1 VKWRLLA
8 AFAGLIVVILLAQD
22 IPLVS
27 YLRTIERDHL
37 IAGLERDAFMLAG
50 SSENIL
56 SGEPD
61 DGSAATLQTTISNYV
76 EVEGARVVVTDSDG
90 LFVIGSDPTDSP
102 GEDFS
107 NRPEITEALRGI
119 PTNGERSSK
128 TAGENLVYVAVPVL
142 SGSHIVGAVRITFP
156 AAVIDTRAFE
166 KTKGFILVGVIS
178 LLAAALAALFVA
190 SSITSPLSGL
200 RATTE
205 ALAAGDLSHR
215 ADSDSGAP
223 EIRALAR
230 SFNSMT
236 EQLAELLERQ
246 RAFAGD
252 ASHQLRT
259 PLTALRLQLERAA
272 DSVDTDPRAARERI
286 EAASEETER
295 LQRLVEGLLMLARSE
310 RTAASADDGTIT
322 VDVTALVRERAEMWQ
337 SLAEGKGVTIV
348 ASADE
353 GINARAL
360 PTALE
365 QIVDNYVDNAI
376 GAARPGDTITVIAR
390 RDGDTVDVHVVDEGP
405 GLSEEHLARV
415 FDRFWRAPDA
425 PHGGSGIGLAVVQQL
440 ARSSGG
446 DARLSNRTGTAGQ
459 TGIDAAVTLR
469 AAD

>member
-1 VKWRLLA
+1 MKWRLLA
-8 AFAGLIVVILLAQD
+8 AFSGLILVMLLAQD

-27 YLRTIERDHL
+27 YLRTIERDQL

-50 SSENIL
+50 SSENLL
-56 SGEPD
+56 SDEPD
-61 DGSAATLQTTISNYV
+61 DGSAATLQTAIDAYAV
-76 EVEGARVVVTDSDG
+76 AEGARVVVTDSDG
-90 LFVIGSDPTDSP
+90 LFVLGSDPTDTP

-107 NRPEITEALRGI
+107 NRPEIADALSGS

-156 AAVIDTRAFE
+156 ADVIDTRAFE
-166 KTKGFILVGVIS
+166 KTKGFIAVGAIS

-190 SSITSPLSGL
+190 SSITSPLRRL
-200 RATTE
+200 EATTE
-205 ALAAGDLSHR
+205 ALAGGDLSHR
-215 ADSDSGAP
+215 ADTDDGAP

-272 DSVDTDPRAARERI
+272 DSVDTDPQAARERI

-310 RTAASADDGTIT
+310 RLATASDDGTVT
-322 VDVTALVRERAEMWQ
+322 VDVTSLVRERAEMWQ
-337 SLAEGKGVTIV
+337 SLAEEKGVTIV
-348 ASADE
+348 ADTDE
-353 GINARAL
+353 GIHARAV

-376 GAARPGDTITVIAR
+376 GAARSGDTITVIAR
-390 RDGDTVDVHVVDEGP
+390 RSADEVEVHVIDEGP

-446 DARLSNRTGTAGQ
+446 DARLVNRSDTN
-459 TGIDAAVTLR
+459 GIDASVTLR
-469 AAD
+469 TAD

>member
-1 VKWRLLA
+1 VM
-8 AFAGLIVVILLAQD
+8 LLAQD

-27 YLRTIERDHL
+27 YLRTIERDQL

-50 SSENIL
+50 SSENLL
-56 SGEPD
+56 SDEPD
-61 DGSAATLQTTISNYV
+61 DGSAATMQTAIDGYADA
-76 EVEGARVVVTDSDG
+76 EGARVVVTDSDG
-90 LFVIGSDPTDSP
+90 LFVLGSDPTDTP

-107 NRPEITEALRGI
+107 NRPEIADALRGTPI
-119 PTNGERSSK
+119 NGERSSK

-166 KTKGFILVGVIS
+166 KTKGFLLVGVIS

-190 SSITSPLSGL
+190 SSITSPLRRLES
-200 RATTE
+200 TTE

-215 ADSDSGAP
+215 ADTDDGAP

-236 EQLAELLERQ
+236 EQLSELLERQ

-272 DSVDTDPRAARERI
+272 DSVDTDPQAARERI

-310 RTAASADDGTIT
+310 RLATASDDGTVS
-322 VDVTALVRERAEMWQ
+322 VDVTALVVERAEMWQ
-337 SLAEGKGVTIV
+337 SLAEEKGVTIV
-348 ASADE
+348 ADTDE
-353 GINARAL
+353 GIHARAV

-376 GAARPGDTITVIAR
+376 GAARSGDTITVVAR
-390 RDGDTVDVHVVDEGP
+390 RSADEVEVHVVDEGP

-446 DARLSNRTGTAGQ
+446 DARLANRSDTN
-459 TGIDAAVTLR
+459 GIDASVTLR
-469 AAD
+469 SAD

>member
-1 VKWRLLA
+1 MKWRLLA
-8 AFAGLIVVILLAQD
+8 AFSGLILVILLAQD

-37 IAGLERDAFMLAG
+37 IAGLERDAFILAG
-50 SSENIL
+50 SSENVL
-56 SGEPD
+56 SDEID
-61 DGSAATLQTTISNYV
+61 DGSAATLQSTIDTYV
-76 EVEGARVVVTDSDG
+76 ASQGARVVVTDAAG
-90 LFVIGSDPTDSP
+90 VFVIGSDPTDTP

-107 NRPEITEALRGI
+107 NRPEIADALRGV

-142 SGSHIVGAVRITFP
+142 SGAHIVGAVRITFP

-166 KTKGFILVGVIS
+166 KTKGFLLVGVIS
-178 LLAAALAALFVA
+178 LVAAALAALFVA
-190 SSITSPLSGL
+190 SSITSPLRRL
-200 RATTE
+200 EATTE

-215 ADSDSGAP
+215 ADPDAGAP

-272 DSVDTDPRAARERI
+272 DSIDDDPAAARERI

-310 RTAASADDGTIT
+310 RASAAGDDGTVT

-337 SLAEGKGVTIV
+337 SLAEERGVTVV
-348 ASADE
+348 AAADD
-353 GINARAL
+353 GVRAHVV

-376 GAARPGDTITVIAR
+376 GAARAGDTITVIAHR
-390 RDGDTVDVHVVDEGP
+390 RDDQVEVHVVDEGP
-405 GLSEEHLARV
+405 GLPDDQLARV

-446 DARLSNRTGTAGQ
+446 DARLVNRSGTAGQ
-459 TGIDAAVTLR
+459 TGIDASVTLR

>member
-1 VKWRLLA
+1 MKWRLLA
-8 AFAGLIVVILLAQD
+8 AFAGLIVVVLLAQD

-37 IAGLERDAFMLAG
+37 IAGLERDAFILAG
-50 SSENIL
+50 SSENVL
-56 SGEPD
+56 SDEPD
-61 DGSAATLQTTISNYV
+61 DGSGSTLQSTIDTYAA
-76 EVEGARVVVTDSDG
+76 EDGARVVVTDAAG
-90 LFVIGSDPTDSP
+90 LFVLGSDPTDNL
-102 GEDFS
+102 GDDFS
-107 NRPEITEALRGI
+107 NRPEIAEALRGV

-128 TAGENLVYVAVPVL
+128 TAGEDLVYVAVPVI

-166 KTKGFILVGVIS
+166 KTKGFILVGIIS
-178 LLAAALAALFVA
+178 LIAAAFAAFFVA
-190 SSITSPLSGL
+190 SSITSPLRRL
-200 RATTE
+200 ETTTE

-215 ADSDSGAP
+215 ADVESGAP

-236 EQLAELLERQ
+236 EQLADLLERQ

-310 RTAASADDGTIT
+310 RAATSDADGTIT

-337 SLAEGKGVTIV
+337 SLAEEKGVSIV
-348 ASADE
+348 AVADE
-353 GINARAL
+353 GIRVRAL

-376 GAARPGDTITVIAR
+376 GAARSGDTITVLAQSS
-390 RDGDTVDVHVVDEGP
+390 GDDVEIHVVDEGP

-446 DARLSNRTGTAGQ
+446 EARLVNRSGTADQ
-459 TGIDAAVTLR
+459 TGIDASVTLR